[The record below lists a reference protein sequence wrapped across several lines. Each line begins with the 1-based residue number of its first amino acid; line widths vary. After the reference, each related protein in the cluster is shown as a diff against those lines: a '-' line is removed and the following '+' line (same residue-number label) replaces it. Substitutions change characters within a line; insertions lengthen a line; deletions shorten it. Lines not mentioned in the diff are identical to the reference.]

1 MRNKILASAFFVAV
15 AFLLSCSGQEES
27 KTVSPNPAA
36 VNPETE
42 ISQDSLVKRGEYLI
56 VSMGCDDCHSPKIM
70 TDQGP
75 VLDAEHRLS
84 GYPAMRPLPAISK
97 EGIKDGWILM
107 VGDLTAAVGPW
118 GVSYAA
124 NITPDPKTG
133 IGNWTEAQF
142 QRALR
147 EGKAKGL
154 EKSRMLLPPMPWQN
168 FRNLSDHD
176 ISAMYHYLK
185 SIKPVE
191 NIVPEP
197 KSPNEL

>member
-1 MRNKILASAFFVAV
+1 M
-15 AFLLSCSGQEES
+15 
-27 KTVSPNPAA
+27 
-36 VNPETE
+36 
-42 ISQDSLVKRGEYLI
+42 KRGAYLI

-84 GYPAMRPLPAISK
+84 GYPAERPLPAVSK
-97 EGIKDGWILM
+97 EGIKAGWILM

-133 IGNWTEAQF
+133 IGNWTEEQF